1 MQNPVLLERV
11 SLSLVAHKHAP
22 ALLAILTQP
31 QVAQYNDYAL
41 PLSREEVKQM
51 IQNDISSYYNQT
63 GLRLAIS
70 NNLGDC
76 LMGSVG
82 FYDINDA
89 QAWLGFELS
98 HQYWNQGYMYEV
110 LINLINKQGYTNWLE
125 NPIATIFARVAA
137 ANCKSIQL
145 LTKIGFQ
152 QVDDDTWRFAIK
164 TCGAGSF

>member
-11 SLSLVAHKHAP
+11 SLSLIAHKHAP

-63 GLRLAIS
+63 GLRLAIL
-70 NNLGDC
+70 NNLDDC

-82 FYDINDA
+82 FYDIGDE

-98 HQYWNQGYMYEV
+98 HQHWNQGYMYEV
-110 LINLINKQGYTNWLE
+110 LINLINKQGYMNWLE
-125 NPIATIFARVAA
+125 TPITTIFARVAA

-145 LTKIGFQ
+145 LTKIGFKQIDDETWGFVQ
-152 QVDDDTWRFAIK
+152 QPMEQF
-164 TCGAGSF
+164 